1 MIGNRI
7 KNWDPK
13 LTVPKRPLIIA
24 EAGVNH
30 EGDLSVARRLVRE
43 AAAGGADAIKFQTY
57 RVDTLVAKQAPA
69 YWDTTK
75 ESTTSQTALYRKYE
89 KFWKNEYEEL
99 KICCEKE
106 GIEFLS
112 TPFDESSAS
121 FLNELME
128 VFKIASS
135 EITNKP
141 FIELIC
147 SYGKPVILSTGASNI
162 EEIEEALGWIDRFN
176 VPAAILHCVLS
187 YPTADDSAQLGMI
200 KDLKQKFPSRLV
212 GYSDHTLPGNMKIL
226 EAATIL
232 GAEILEKHFTHDK
245 NLIGND
251 HYHAMDKQDLRV
263 LKARLATIRRSIGD
277 TYKKSLPSEEL
288 ARMNARRSLVAD
300 RKIAKSEIIQLH
312 HLTWKRPATGI
323 SPKDIDRVIGSR
335 AARNIEEDEILT
347 KQMLEGFDK

>member
-1 MIGNRI
+1 MIANRI

-13 LTVPKRPLIIA
+13 VTVLKRPLIIA

-30 EGDLSVARRLVRE
+30 EGDLSIARRLVRE

-75 ESTTSQTALYRKYE
+75 ETTTSQTALYRKYE
-89 KFWKNEYEEL
+89 KFWKNEYEQL

-112 TPFDESSAS
+112 SPFDESSAL
-121 FLNELME
+121 FLNDLME

-147 SYGKPVILSTGASNI
+147 SYGKPVILSTGASNV
-162 EEIEEALGWIDRFN
+162 EEIDEALGWIDRSG

-187 YPTADDSAQLGMI
+187 YPTADDDAQLGMI
-200 KDLKQKFPSRLV
+200 VGLKKQYPTRLV
-212 GYSDHTLPGNMKIL
+212 GYSDHTLPGNMKNL
-226 EAATIL
+226 ETATIL

-245 NLIGND
+245 KLPGND
-251 HYHAMDKQDLRV
+251 HYHSMDMHDLALFQRN
-263 LKARLATIRRSIGD
+263 LDFLLRTIGD
-277 TYKKSLPSEEL
+277 STKSVLQVEKP
-288 ARMNARRSLVAD
+288 ARRYARRSLVAA
-300 RKIAKSEIIQLH
+300 RAIIAGQYISEDDI
-312 HLTWKRPATGI
+312 TWKRPGTGI
-323 SPKDIDRVIGSR
+323 SPKNIERVINHK
-335 AARNIEEDEILT
+335 ATKNIEHNELITWE
-347 KQMLEGFDK
+347 MLE

>member
-1 MIGNRI
+1 MISHRI

-13 LTVPKRPLIIA
+13 VTVPKRPLIIA

-30 EGDLSVARRLVRE
+30 EGDLSIARRLVRE

-57 RVDTLVAKQAPA
+57 RVDTLVAKHAPA

-75 ESTTSQTALYRKYE
+75 EATTNQTALYRKYE
-89 KFWKNEYEEL
+89 KFWKKEYEEL
-99 KICCEKE
+99 KICCQKE

-112 TPFDESSAS
+112 SPFDESSAS
-121 FLNELME
+121 FLNDLME

-162 EEIEEALGWIDRFN
+162 EEIQEALSWIDRFG

-200 KDLKQKFPSRLV
+200 KDLKNQFPNRLV
-212 GYSDHTLPGNMKIL
+212 GYSDHTLPGNMKNL
-226 EAATIL
+226 ETATIL

-245 NLIGND
+245 NIPGND
-251 HYHAMDKQDLRV
+251 HYHSMDVDDLALFQRNLDFLFRTIGDCEKRV
-263 LKARLATIRRSIGD
+263 LEVEEPARR
-277 TYKKSLPSEEL
+277 Y
-288 ARMNARRSLVAD
+288 ARRSLVAA
-300 RKIAKSEIIQLH
+300 REIIAGQPISEKDI
-312 HLTWKRPATGI
+312 TWKRPGTGI
-323 SPKDIDRVIGSR
+323 SPKDIERIINR
-335 AARNIEEDEILT
+335 KAKKNIEHNELIAWE
-347 KQMLEGFDK
+347 MLE